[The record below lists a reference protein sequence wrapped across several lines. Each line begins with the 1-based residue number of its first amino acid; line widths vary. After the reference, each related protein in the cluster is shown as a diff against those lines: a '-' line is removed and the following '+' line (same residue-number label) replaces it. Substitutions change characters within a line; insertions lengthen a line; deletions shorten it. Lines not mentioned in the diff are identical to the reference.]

1 MCVCETHTRIHANVF
16 KTWVVLIKSLR
27 GGYVLFQ
34 TLWSGIQISSQ
45 SGLVLVCQTDLS
57 LFPLQWLSWAVS
69 CAYPIEKFLATFFV
83 YAFLL
88 SWNPLVLSP
97 HGQILPVLQ
106 GAAQMIVQ
114 QEGLSGRLG
123 CRLGSATPALSLSD
137 GI

>member
-1 MCVCETHTRIHANVF
+1 MSYS
-16 KTWVVLIKSLR
+16 K
-27 GGYVLFQ
+27 
-34 TLWSGIQISSQ
+34 LWSGIQISSQ
-45 SGLVLVCQTDLS
+45 SGFVLVCQPDLS

-123 CRLGSATPALSLSD
+123 CRLGSATPAFSFLMASRTTGNSHHYLCPHLISPRL
-137 GI
+137 